1 MPVDCDKSRKYR
13 VIPRQPLKLQKDVHH
28 NKVQG
33 KEESENRD
41 PKQEKKQKTK
51 QNKKVKLKLNK
62 SIITLNRN

>member
-33 KEESENRD
+33 KEECENRN
-41 PKQEKKQKTK
+41 PKLQKKQKTK
-51 QNKKVKLKLNK
+51 QE
-62 SIITLNRN
+62 SQA